1 VSFIEI
7 KDKKDFKNIF
17 IGILSFSVIFNI
29 YVFFRNQNIIKANR
43 SRLLGSICEGK
54 VLANLYPDIDRA
66 NSIFTNAVK
75 GKYFYPPADQCKTIH
90 TISSRKEM
98 PVATNNLTFAFEI
111 KDGGS
116 FITIKNGWVFINGMD
131 TDDNKISLVLKSD
144 ERNYFITTIL
154 EDRPDVTAHFNNNFN
169 LDNSGFS
176 VFVSKDKIE
185 KGSYRIGFSIQ
196 KDDVME
202 ALQFSDRTIN
212 IP

>member
-1 VSFIEI
+1 
-7 KDKKDFKNIF
+7 
-17 IGILSFSVIFNI
+17 
-29 YVFFRNQNIIKANR
+29 
-43 SRLLGSICEGK
+43 
-54 VLANLYPDIDRA
+54 
-66 NSIFTNAVK
+66 
-75 GKYFYPPADQCKTIH
+75 
-90 TISSRKEM
+90 M

-116 FITIKNGWVFINGMD
+116 LITIKNGWVFINGMD